1 MTTNTYADNTRIREE
16 MQEIQNELQAAL
28 QQIQTE
34 LGQKL
39 KPEERKDIE
48 IEFEELNEVLERLK
62 CGLVWV
68 GLFGK
73 TSVGKSAILNAIV
86 GKDVAKVGV
95 EIDLTSKP
103 VHYQHDPWMVT
114 DMPGVMGRSDFE
126 KIALNEARKSH
137 GIVFVVDGEPYQDEV
152 EMFDVV
158 HRELPKIPK
167 LVFVN
172 KWDRMQHVPSA
183 DREKVKQLVWQKMRK
198 YVSCDEDI
206 IYGSAEVFDPALDK
220 YVRQTLPQLI
230 DRMYESAGTLGMVMN
245 VLDPARRA
253 EDATSKVKEKIMD
266 VRVRMA
272 RKIVSGF
279 AVAEV
284 AGSYIPFTQ
293 LVTTPG
299 ILAGLVFTLM
309 KVLGVKSD
317 KEAAKKISVQ
327 LIKVCL
333 SQMAVEFGVVT
344 AAELALPIVAFFAGP
359 LAFLGVV
366 GALGGIGYY
375 KYRRTVIFGELA
387 IEYIRHDCS
396 WGGEDVQ
403 KVIQRCRKQAEDYY
417 MKFKWK
423 HEV

>member
-1 MTTNTYADNTRIREE
+1 
-16 MQEIQNELQAAL
+16 LK
-28 QQIQTE
+28 QIQTE

-39 KPEERKDIE
+39 KPEERKGIE

-62 CGLVWV
+62 SGLVWV

-73 TSVGKSAILNAIV
+73 TSVGKSAILNALL

-103 VHYQHDPWMVT
+103 VHYQHDPWMIT

-126 KIALNEARKSH
+126 RIALNEARKSH

-152 EMFDVV
+152 EMFDAV
-158 HRELPKIPK
+158 HNALPKIPK

-183 DREKVKQLVWQKMRK
+183 DRDKVRQLVWQKMRK
-198 YVSCDEDI
+198 YVISEDDI
-206 IYGSAEVFDPALDK
+206 IFGSAEVFDSSTDK
-220 YVRQTLPQLI
+220 NVRQQLPQLL

-253 EDATSKVKEKIMD
+253 EDAGSKLKEKIME
-266 VRVRMA
+266 VRVRLA

-279 AVAEV
+279 AIAEV
-284 AGSYIPFTQ
+284 AGSYIPFTS

-299 ILAGLVFTLM
+299 ILAGMVYTLM

-317 KEAAKKISVQ
+317 KAAAKQVAVQ
-327 LIKVCL
+327 LIKVCV
-333 SQMAVEFGVVT
+333 SEMAVEFGVVT
-344 AAELALPIVAFFAGP
+344 VAELALPIIAFFAAP
-359 LAFLGVV
+359 VALLGAL

-375 KYRRTVIFGELA
+375 KYRRTAIFGELA
-387 IEYIRHDCS
+387 IEYIKHDCS
-396 WGGEDVQ
+396 WGGEEIHT
-403 KVIQRCRKQAEDYY
+403 VIQRCRKQAEEYY